1 LGWVWPGGL
10 VVTLPCDRGAAVEA
24 LRAMVTSLRR
34 SVFIQAGFSL
44 AMVVFMMTFLAV
56 FFSGAPG
63 FVDVFVLLFML
74 LVSVIPVMSYVQV
87 RPWIDY
93 LEELARGLEEGRIRV
108 EDVCGRPLYPP
119 WRGG

>member
-1 LGWVWPGGL
+1 MSWVWPGGL
-10 VVTLPCDRGAAVEA
+10 VVTLPCDRGAAVAA
-24 LRAMVTSLRR
+24 LRTLIASLRR
-34 SVFIQAGFSL
+34 SVFLQAGLTL
-44 AMVVFMMTFLAV
+44 AIVVLFML
-56 FFSGAPG
+56 FFAAAFTDAPG
-63 FVDVFVLLFML
+63 FVDAFVLLFML
-74 LVSVIPVMSYVQV
+74 LVSIMPVVSYVQM